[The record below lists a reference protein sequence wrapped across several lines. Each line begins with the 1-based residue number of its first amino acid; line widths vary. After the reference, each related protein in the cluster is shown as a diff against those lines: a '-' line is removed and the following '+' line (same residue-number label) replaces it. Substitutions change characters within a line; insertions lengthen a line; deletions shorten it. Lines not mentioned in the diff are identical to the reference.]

1 MMRRDHPQA
10 QSARGMALLI
20 TLLAIAIASI
30 ALAGLQAI
38 SFRQAAAGRETVA
51 RLRAYW
57 AARAGLEETIAR
69 YEHNLQT
76 RDPGSFFTLPDDL
89 ADAATGAVLGGSWRI
104 SHDDGTDVRSGPADP
119 HAKVN
124 INRMTRDDLL
134 ALDGMTEDVADAILD
149 WIDGDDDPRELGAE
163 VGYYSSLPSPYEPR
177 NGPMQSLFELD
188 LVAGVDPQLVR
199 GEDWNLNGVLDP
211 NENDGDLSWPPD
223 NADGVLDA
231 GWSLVITADS
241 MDAGLTV
248 SGKARLNLRG
258 ATPDVLIERV
268 PSIDLAQATAIIN
281 FAGQQDSRIEQLI
294 NTSLSALAQ
303 QSATERNV
311 AAPVRDLEPDQ
322 LRELLAEA
330 TFEDSAA
337 GPIPGRVNINTVSR
351 DALDYVTAISPG
363 LADVLI
369 LSRDSSAT
377 GYTSLMDLLEIPAIT
392 RGRLANLSR
401 YIGVESGAYVTT
413 SVGRD
418 DATGVEAQ
426 IVATLSS
433 RALPVE
439 ITEMRTR

>member
-1 MMRRDHPQA
+1 MIVPG
-10 QSARGMALLI
+10 ARGMALLI
-20 TLLAIAIASI
+20 TLLAIAVASL

-89 ADAATGAVLGGSWRI
+89 ADAATGVVPGGSWRI
-104 SHDDGTDVRSGPADP
+104 QHDDGTDVRSGPADP

-134 ALDGMTEDVADAILD
+134 TLEGMTEDVADAILD
-149 WIDGDDDPRELGAE
+149 WVDADDDPRELGAE

-177 NGPMQSLFELD
+177 NAPMRSLFELE
-188 LVAGVDPQLVR
+188 LVAGVDAELVR
-199 GEDWNLNGVLDP
+199 GEDWNLNGVLDL

-223 NADGVLDA
+223 NADGILDA
-231 GWSLVITADS
+231 GWSAVITAGS

-248 SGKARLNLRG
+248 SGKARLSLRG
-258 ATPDVLIERV
+258 ATPDVLIERIAT
-268 PSIDLAQATAIIN
+268 IDLAQATTIIN
-281 FAGQQDSRIEQLI
+281 YAGQQGTRIEQLI
-294 NTSLSALAQ
+294 NTNLSTIAQ
-303 QSATERNV
+303 QNATEG
-311 AAPVRDLEPDQ
+311 AAPIPVRDLNDDQ
-322 LRELLAEA
+322 IRELLDEA
-330 TFEDSAA
+330 TFEDAAA
-337 GPIPGRVNINTVSR
+337 GPVPGRININTVSR

-377 GYTSLMDLLEIPAIT
+377 GFTNMMDLLEIPALT
-392 RGRLANLSR
+392 RGRLASLAR
-401 YIGVESGAYVTT
+401 FIGVESGAYEVTV
-413 SVGRD
+413 VGRD
-418 DATGVEAQ
+418 DATGIEVQ

-433 RALPVE
+433 RALPIE

>member
-1 MMRRDHPQA
+1 MTRT
-10 QSARGMALLI
+10 SARGMALLI
-20 TLLAIAIASI
+20 TLLAIAIASL

-89 ADAATGAVLGGSWRI
+89 VDAATGVVPGGSWRI

-119 HAKVN
+119 HARVN
-124 INRMTRDDLL
+124 INRMSRDDLL
-134 ALDGMTEDVADAILD
+134 TLDGMTEDVADAILD
-149 WIDGDDDPRELGAE
+149 WADSDDDPRELGAE

-177 NGPMQSLFELD
+177 NAPMQSLFELE

-199 GEDWNLNGVLDP
+199 GEDWNLNGIVDP

-223 NADGVLDA
+223 NEDGILDA
-231 GWSLVITADS
+231 GWSAVVTAAS
-241 MDAGLTV
+241 MDAGLTAT
-248 SGKARLNLRG
+248 GNPRLTLRG

-268 PSIDLAQATAIIN
+268 PSIDLVQAAAIIDY
-281 FAGQQDSRIEQLI
+281 AGQEGTRIEQLI
-294 NTSLSALAQ
+294 NTQLSALAQ
-303 QSATERNV
+303 QNV
-311 AAPVRDLEPDQ
+311 APGNVATPVRDLDDDQ

-330 TFEDSAA
+330 TFEEAAA
-337 GPIPGRVNINTVSR
+337 GPIPGRININTVSL
-351 DALDYVTAISPG
+351 DALDHVTAISPG

-377 GYTSLMDLLEIPAIT
+377 GYTNLMDLLEIPAIT
-392 RGRLANLSR
+392 RGRLVNLSQ
-401 YIGVESGAYVTT
+401 YIGVESGAYAVT

-418 DATGVEAQ
+418 DATGVEVQ

-433 RALPVE
+433 RALPLE